1 MHPPPSSTGSDSW
14 NCLDGTLVS
23 LSIFEMVMMLVV
35 GEGGNL
41 ALSSTLRMLRMLRIV
56 RAVRLLRK
64 WKAMYAIVLAFAKAI
79 PQVGNLIM
87 LMSVIMFIFAI
98 LGITTFGHT
107 GVKEIHREHFDNFPA
122 AMITVLNIFIGG
134 YVAAYQACAEAVG
147 PAITASYF
155 APVMIVGNITL
166 LNLFVAILLETF
178 ASDDDEEDEEE
189 AEAEPE
195 PPPTPPPGIA
205 TAVGAGIATRAAAFQ
220 ATANLN
226 TAAPTRLDRQ
236 GSLAIARSLEQ
247 MGGSGGGGGGK
258 KGVVVVGTPL
268 PPAPA
273 EEEEEEEEPTAEE
286 LMSTT
291 RLYGTSCWCYKPDNK
306 LRLAGLRLITNE
318 SFEFFILILI
328 MLSSACLII
337 DSPRLDPDSGL
348 HHWLGIINLWFTA
361 IFTLECLLR
370 VFVRGFRGYMA
381 NPWNKLD
388 FLIVSTSLLSLL
400 AILVPALGFL
410 KQLRILRVARPLR
423 LLMRDPGMRIVV
435 ETLIKTLPAV
445 FNILS
450 ICFALMV
457 VFGIIGMR
465 LFSGTFG
472 SCSTPEITDRDLCNP
487 AGAASLG
494 LLDLGGGHGSSG
506 GGHGSSGGGHGSSGG
521 AHGSSAG
528 DAHGSSAGSAASTTY
543 EPPVAAALAAP
554 PPVVAV
560 EESAAPID
568 DDDELLLEEAGE
580 EADDDEEEEDVG
592 MAMGEGEEG
601 AVRRRRLQARHRS
614 GRQLKGAGGGG
625 GGKAAGVVV
634 WENPPSGNFDNF
646 GSSMLALF
654 VMTTGDNMPDIMFA
668 GMDSIGV
675 DIPPERHDISMG
687 VVYFIAWILVGS
699 FMALNLFV
707 GVIVDNFSKLR
718 AEASGSALLTEEQ
731 KLWVAMMKESKS
743 STAMRV
749 PKPPSTS
756 GPLMRC
762 LLPYRLPVY
771 HFVRSKGFD
780 ASIMLVIIC
789 NVLVLA
795 CDYHG
800 IENEP
805 EQINMLHSITHF
817 LSLAYYAEFA
827 LKIWGFGPNGY
838 FNNDWCR
845 FEFALLMCAIPEKMA
860 SHGMV
865 SVPPMIFRVVRLT
878 KILRMVRL
886 LQGAKDLRELL
897 QTLAVSVPALVN
909 VCSLLLLMMF
919 IYAVLGV
926 TLFTYVKL
934 GDAVNPNANFITFGG
949 AMLLLFQALTGDSWS
964 AIMRDLMVGPDDGC
978 NPDMVPTDCGTG
990 MALPYFLSYMLISNF
1005 VCLNLIVA
1013 VVIENFSNLKNAR
1026 LEKEKNPDGIVSSDN
1041 IEDYRERWAELDPEA
1056 DGFVRRDDFPKLIA
1070 QLLPPLGLKRVEGET
1085 ELERYRRACEL
1096 CLELKTMREYAP
1108 GPKGYYKQGTVAF
1121 QESLDCLVSRAFA
1134 LQNAKHNS
1142 VHGGDKM
1149 AGAEGEAQIA
1159 AMAAL
1164 DFVSAPA
1171 STDPSILTP
1180 RTETF
1185 RQSML
1190 RLSKCSEIPPYREY
1204 SDEEIAAFEAA
1215 QPLLGDGAVSSS
1227 SMGREDV
1234 DSKLLQ
1240 A

>member
-1 MHPPPSSTGSDSW
+1 M
-14 NCLDGTLVS
+14 
-23 LSIFEMVMMLVV
+23 
-35 GEGGNL
+35 
-41 ALSSTLRMLRMLRIV
+41 
-56 RAVRLLRK
+56 
-64 WKAMYAIVLAFAKAI
+64 
-79 PQVGNLIM
+79 
-87 LMSVIMFIFAI
+87 
-98 LGITTFGHT
+98 
-107 GVKEIHREHFDNFPA
+107 
-122 AMITVLNIFIGG
+122 
-134 YVAAYQACAEAVG
+134 
-147 PAITASYF
+147 
-155 APVMIVGNITL
+155 
-166 LNLFVAILLETF
+166 
-178 ASDDDEEDEEE
+178 
-189 AEAEPE
+189 
-195 PPPTPPPGIA
+195 
-205 TAVGAGIATRAAAFQ
+205 
-220 ATANLN
+220 
-226 TAAPTRLDRQ
+226 
-236 GSLAIARSLEQ
+236 
-247 MGGSGGGGGGK
+247 
-258 KGVVVVGTPL
+258 
-268 PPAPA
+268 PAPA
-273 EEEEEEEEPTAEE
+273 EEEEPSMEE
-286 LMSTT
+286 LMSST

-306 LRLAGLRLITNE
+306 LRLAGLKLITNE

-337 DSPRLDPDSGL
+337 DSPRLDPDSDL

-361 IFTLECLLR
+361 IFTIECLLR
-370 VFVRGFRGYMA
+370 VFVRGFAGYMA
-381 NPWNKLD
+381 NPWNRLD

-435 ETLIKTLPAV
+435 ETIFKTLPAV

-457 VFGIIGMR
+457 VFAIIGMR

-472 SCSTPEITDRDLCNP
+472 SCSAPEITSRDLCNP
-487 AGAASLG
+487 AGKAALEAA
-494 LLDLGGGHGSSG
+494 GHGSSA
-506 GGHGSSGGGHGSSGG
+506 GG
-521 AHGSSAG
+521 AHGSLA
-528 DAHGSSAGSAASTTY
+528 DAHGSMDNAASYAFTV
-543 EPPVAAALAAP
+543 VASP
-554 PPVVAV
+554 PPVPVAD
-560 EESAAPID
+560 ESAAPID
-568 DDDELLLEEAGE
+568 EL
-580 EADDDEEEEDVG
+580 DEEEDDDYHKEL
-592 MAMGEGEEG
+592 EGEKG
-601 AVRRRRLQARHRS
+601 AARRRRMQAWDRS

-625 GGKAAGVVV
+625 GGKADGVVV

-646 GSSMLALF
+646 GNSMLALF

-675 DIPPERHDISMG
+675 DIPPERHDISLG
-687 VVYFIAWILVGS
+687 VIYFIAWILVGS

-731 KLWVAMMKESKS
+731 KLWVAMMKESKT

-749 PKPPSTS
+749 PKPPTTT
-756 GPLMRC
+756 GRLMRF
-762 LLPYRLPVY
+762 LNPYRLPVY
-771 HFVRSKGFD
+771 HLVRSKGFD

-800 IENEP
+800 IENKP
-805 EQINMLHSITHF
+805 EQIDLLHNITQY
-817 LSLAYYAEFA
+817 LSLCYYAEFG
-827 LKIWGFGPNGY
+827 LKMWGFGPNGY

-845 FEFALLMCAIPEKMA
+845 FEFALLMCAIPERLA
-860 SHGMV
+860 THGMV

-897 QTLAVSVPALVN
+897 QTLAISVPALVN
-909 VCSLLLLMMF
+909 VCSLLVLMMF

-934 GDAVNPNANFITFGG
+934 GDAVNKNANFITFSG

-978 NPDMVPTDCGTG
+978 NPNMVPTDCGTG
-990 MALPYFLSYMLISNF
+990 IALPYFLSYMLISNF

-1013 VVIENFSNLKNAR
+1013 VVIENFGNLKNAR

-1041 IEDYRERWAELDPEA
+1041 IEDYRERWAEFDPEA
-1056 DGFVRRDDFPKLIA
+1056 DGFVRRDDFPKLIS
-1070 QLLPPLGLKRVEGET
+1070 QLVPPLGLKRVPGES
-1085 ELERYRRACEL
+1085 ELERYRRACEM
-1096 CLELKTMREYAP
+1096 CLELKTMREYP
-1108 GPKGYYKQGTVAF
+1108 TEPKGYYKQGTVAF

-1134 LQNAKHNS
+1134 LQTAKHNS
-1142 VHGGDKM
+1142 VHGGDALAAAGESQM
-1149 AGAEGEAQIA
+1149 AAL
-1159 AMAAL
+1159 AAL
-1164 DFVSAPA
+1164 DFVAAPA
-1171 STDPSILTP
+1171 SSDPSIITP

-1185 RQSML
+1185 RASML

-1204 SDEEIAAFEAA
+1204 SEEEIAAFEAG
-1215 QPLLGDGAVSSS
+1215 QPLLGDGKVSSS
-1227 SMGREDV
+1227 SQGREDA